1 LIPNNASLTDA
12 AKFRTELFSEGL
24 QYRTIAGYRSMLSSV
39 MSPIE
44 KFPVGQHPYIT
55 RPIKGVFNS
64 RPPKVVLLPEW
75 GLPLV

>member
-1 LIPNNASLTDA
+1 MTDA
-12 AKFRTELFSEGL
+12 AEFLTELFSEGL
-24 QYRTIAGYRSMLSSV
+24 QYRNIAGYRSMLSSV

-55 RPIKGVFNS
+55 RLIKGVFNS

-75 GLPLV
+75 DLPLVLKKK